1 MNETIRLTET
11 IEQKREMVGEWIGKI
26 GERQRVDEMPINILR
41 DVLTSYGANFENL
54 SDESRKGLSKY
65 SEKSKAEG
73 VKNVWGENFVI
84 DYKQWVNEYIENYE
98 KTGKILPLVYKKNE
112 DPLALK
118 ARKNSGMHQFLYE
131 LTSFASG
138 GFNFEKYKTYTEIR
152 VGNGLLFEIDKKK
165 ERKKIITPT
174 SDGKEILI
182 GSYPPDFPVKAW
194 GWITKTD

>member
-84 DYKQWVNEYIENYE
+84 D
-98 KTGKILPLVYKKNE
+98 
-112 DPLALK
+112 
-118 ARKNSGMHQFLYE
+118 
-131 LTSFASG
+131 
-138 GFNFEKYKTYTEIR
+138 
-152 VGNGLLFEIDKKK
+152 
-165 ERKKIITPT
+165 
-174 SDGKEILI
+174 
-182 GSYPPDFPVKAW
+182 
-194 GWITKTD
+194 